1 MTARGTA
8 MSREKLIRELVDIV
22 HHLGRFRSQLS
33 DLDQRDLVHD
43 VDKAMRAVH
52 ARAIALQITVD
63 K

>member
-1 MTARGTA
+1 

-63 K
+63 N